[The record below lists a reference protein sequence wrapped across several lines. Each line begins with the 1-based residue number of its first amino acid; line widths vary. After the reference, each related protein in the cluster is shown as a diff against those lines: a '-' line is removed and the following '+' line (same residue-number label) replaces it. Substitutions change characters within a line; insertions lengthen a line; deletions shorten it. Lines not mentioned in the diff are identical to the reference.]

1 MSRIR
6 FLGATLIAFAAAGG
20 SAMAADVSVGYEAPP
35 APAYNETS
43 GFSWNGAYAGLQ
55 GGYQWSGVDDEND
68 PFSANGLMGGVYG
81 GYNFEVGQGFVLGLE
96 GDANVKSASGSND
109 DTWYSNPWDAS
120 LRLRAGV
127 AFDRFLAYGTGG
139 VAVGKV
145 NVRDDNFKDS
155 STNLGWVAGL
165 GIEAAM
171 TDNVVGRAEFRHT
184 DLGSESYALTTP
196 TEVSSSSNA
205 LLLGIGVKF

>member
-6 FLGATLIAFAAAGG
+6 FLGATHIAFAAAGG
-20 SAMAADVSVGYEAPP
+20 SATAADVSVGYETPP
-35 APAYNETS
+35 APAYSEPS
-43 GFSWNGAYAGLQ
+43 GFSWTGAYLGLQ
-55 GGYQWSGVDDEND
+55 GGYQWSSVNDGND

-81 GYNFEVGQGFVLGLE
+81 GYNVEVGQGFVLGLE
-96 GDANVKSASGSND
+96 GDANVKSASGNND
-109 DTWYSNPWDAS
+109 ATWYSNPWDAS

-145 NVRDDNFKDS
+145 NVRDNNFKDS
-155 STNLGWVAGL
+155 STNLGWVAGV

-171 TDNVVGRAEFRHT
+171 TDYIVGRAEFRHT

-196 TEVSSSSNA
+196 TKVDASSNA